1 MVLVDAYQFLT
12 RLKKSKEDL
21 ERISRYQGASVGDL
35 ENQLKQ
41 TKEIYSRIESSVED
55 KILMNLMKLAESSDT
70 DGNQGQ
76 LSYAEIQATIE
87 KIEAIHGIEID
98 GEALIEMITAN
109 GNNLYGKYFH
119 HIRLWWTFEI
129 AHPFEPET
137 VAILMVVKKLLKE
150 DDMAKS
156 KLFRKKIWATLS

>member
-1 MVLVDAYQFLT
+1 ME

-21 ERISRYQGASVGDL
+21 ERISRYQGASVTDL
-35 ENQLKQ
+35 ENQLQQ

-76 LSYAEIQATIE
+76 LSLAEIQATIK
-87 KIEAIHGIEID
+87 KIEDIHGIEID
-98 GEALIEMITAN
+98 GEALTEMITTN
-109 GNNLYGKYFH
+109 GNNLYGKHISLLLNMTEPPTHSH
-119 HIRLWWTFEI
+119 HCES
-129 AHPFEPET
+129 

-150 DDMAKS
+150 DDLAKS
-156 KLFRKKIWATLS
+156 KLFRKKI